1 MSRKGHRHKSLWK
14 KTNFISQVWVSIH
27 CESKIEKQDLQA
39 VER

>member
-1 MSRKGHRHKSLWK
+1 MK
-14 KTNFISQVWVSIH
+14 KDRNYISVAWVSIH